1 MKGKKILLP
10 FFMALLFLMGSV
22 QVYAKQNVQI
32 RLSATSVTLTKGKT
46 KQLQATVI
54 GTGKKPS
61 WKTSNRSVAA
71 VNAKGKITAKKKG
84 TAVITCMVNKR
95 KATCKVTVKNP
106 AAVKVALNKAKASV
120 NVGASF
126 TLKVT
131 VIGTSGKVAWSTSN
145 SKVAVVKSGKVTG
158 VGAGTAK
165 IIAKVG
171 GKKVTCTVTV
181 KKKASASGN
190 ASDKNEQHKKY
201 VSYIREFRQKN
212 VDAFSEAIYRGL
224 VSSSSSMLNTYFAFA
239 DIDGDGVDECIVRF
253 GNDKKMTTATAG
265 VRTEIYTIKNEKVK
279 KVVEQGEYGSGSY
292 PQIGVYKGSNL
303 IEFYTTGHMRNINQF
318 YTFQAGSLGSRAKCS
333 CEGSPDGYYVN
344 EVRTTAENYTAF
356 LNKMKKGKT
365 GYPMYLYTTANL
377 NKFL

>member
-106 AAVKVALNKAKASV
+106 VAVKVTLNKAKASV
-120 NVGASF
+120 NIGASF
-126 TLKVT
+126 TLKAT
-131 VIGTSGKVAWSTSN
+131 VIGTSRKVAWSTSN
-145 SKVAVVKSGKVTG
+145 SKVAIVKSGKVTG

-171 GKKVTCTVTV
+171 GKKATCTVTV

-292 PQIGVYKGSNL
+292 PQIGAYKGSNL

>member
-106 AAVKVALNKAKASV
+106 ATVKVTLNKAKASV

-126 TLKVT
+126 TLKAT
-131 VIGTSGKVAWSTSN
+131 VIGISGKVAWSTSN

-165 IIAKVG
+165 IIAKVS
-171 GKKVTCTVTV
+171 GKKATCTVTV
-181 KKKASASGN
+181 KKKASTSGN

-212 VDAFSEAIYRGL
+212 VDAFSEAVYRGL

-265 VRTEIYTIKNEKVK
+265 VRTEIYTIKNGKVK

-318 YTFQAGSLGSRAKCS
+318 YTFQAGSFGSRAKCS

-344 EVRTTAENYTAF
+344 EVRTPAENYTAF
-356 LNKMKKGKT
+356 LTKIKKGKT

>member
-106 AAVKVALNKAKASV
+106 AAVKVTLNKAKASV

-126 TLKVT
+126 TLKAT
-131 VIGTSGKVAWSTSN
+131 VIGTSRKVAWSTSN

-165 IIAKVG
+165 IIATVG

-201 VSYIREFRQKN
+201 VSYIRKFRQKN

-279 KVVEQGEYGSGSY
+279 KVVEQGEYGRGSY

-333 CEGSPDGYYVN
+333 CEGSPDGDYVN

>member
-106 AAVKVALNKAKASV
+106 AAVKVTLNKAKASV

-126 TLKVT
+126 TLKAT
-131 VIGTSGKVAWSTSN
+131 VIGTSRKVAWSTSN

-165 IIAKVG
+165 IIATVG

-201 VSYIREFRQKN
+201 VSYIRKFRQKN

-253 GNDKKMTTATAG
+253 GNDKKMTTAPAG

-279 KVVEQGEYGSGSY
+279 KVVEQGEYGRGSY

-333 CEGSPDGYYVN
+333 CEGSPDGDYVN

>member
-106 AAVKVALNKAKASV
+106 AAVKVTLNKVKASV

-126 TLKVT
+126 TLKAT

-165 IIAKVG
+165 IIAKVS

-239 DIDGDGVDECIVRF
+239 DIDGDGIDECIVRF

-265 VRTEIYTIKNEKVK
+265 VRTEIYTIKNGKVK
-279 KVVEQGEYGSGSY
+279 RVVEQGEYGSGSY

-356 LNKMKKGKT
+356 LNKMKKRKT